1 MHGFVLTHHPQY
13 DYLGLVCV
21 CKKPTQASANQL
33 LEREELR
40 LRVQVMA
47 VEIIR
52 LWWRRCKRRLANI
65 KITDEEDEVIQCNT
79 RHRV

>member
-1 MHGFVLTHHPQY
+1 MEREHVTYMAWLCVDTRTPPR
-13 DYLGLVCV
+13 LRWVCV
-21 CKKPTQASANQL
+21 CKKSTQASANQL

-52 LWWRRCKRRLANI
+52 LWWKRCKRRLANF
-65 KITDEEDEVIQCNT
+65 KITDEEDEVI
-79 RHRV
+79 